1 MRINETNSDVR
12 GCKINDL
19 GSAQSAGVGVNINTV
34 YNSVDEVSIV
44 NLPPKKRSFIMK
56 SPDKDYVREV
66 VTR

>member
-19 GSAQSAGVGVNINTV
+19 SNGQRDGVGVNINTV
-34 YNSVDEVSIV
+34 YSSVDEMSIV

>member
-1 MRINETNSDVR
+1 MNINETNSDVR

-19 GSAQSAGVGVNINTV
+19 SNGQRDGIGVNINTV
-34 YNSVDEVSIV
+34 YSSVDEMSIV

>member
-19 GSAQSAGVGVNINTV
+19 GGAQSAGVGVNINTV